1 MNYKFKPLKN
11 LHLYFMWIFY
21 TFIVSFFDIGC
32 ILVSLD
38 GFNIEY
44 FIVCIIIIRF
54 FKTHIGLCI
63 RATGDNE
70 AMVSSSSII
79 YYK

>member
-38 GFNIEY
+38 GFNI
-44 FIVCIIIIRF
+44 
-54 FKTHIGLCI
+54 
-63 RATGDNE
+63 
-70 AMVSSSSII
+70 
-79 YYK
+79 